1 MSTSDSI
8 QNRNTLNNLLL
19 LAIMCVMAA
28 GWITFSFLHGADAA
42 SIISQERPNFIGTA
56 RIKQHRAG
64 ANGDLVEGEE
74 HLLKAIIKWD
84 AIPNAERYEICH
96 HCNDYI
102 DEETGVADDNVTD
115 EDSIK
120 DIYDIEI
127 GGKNTC
133 GGQPCLVMPGV
144 PKGNNQYHLRVKIDG
159 EWSLWSKHQNFFVSE
174 PGTFEHVEL

>member
-42 SIISQERPNFIGTA
+42 TIISQERPNFIGTA

-64 ANGDLVEGEE
+64 ANGDLVEGGE

-102 DEETGVADDNVTD
+102 DEETGVADDTVTD

-120 DIYDIEI
+120 DITI
-127 GGKNTC
+127 
-133 GGQPCLVMPGV
+133 
-144 PKGNNQYHLRVKIDG
+144 
-159 EWSLWSKHQNFFVSE
+159 
-174 PGTFEHVEL
+174 

>member
-1 MSTSDSI
+1 M
-8 QNRNTLNNLLL
+8 R
-19 LAIMCVMAA
+19 
-28 GWITFSFLHGADAA
+28 
-42 SIISQERPNFIGTA
+42 
-56 RIKQHRAG
+56 
-64 ANGDLVEGEE
+64 EE

-84 AIPNAERYEICH
+84 AIPKAEQYEICH

-102 DEETGVADDNVTD
+102 DEETGVADDTVTD

-144 PKGNNQYHLRVKIDG
+144 PKGNNQYHLRVKVDG
-159 EWSLWSKHQNFFVSE
+159 EWSLWSRHQNFFVSE
-174 PGTFEHVEL
+174 PGTFKHVEL

>member
-42 SIISQERPNFIGTA
+42 TTISQERPNFIGTA

-74 HLLKAIIKWD
+74 HYSRQLLNGMLYRTLNCTKYVIIAMITLMK
-84 AIPNAERYEICH
+84 I
-96 HCNDYI
+96 
-102 DEETGVADDNVTD
+102 
-115 EDSIK
+115 
-120 DIYDIEI
+120 
-127 GGKNTC
+127 
-133 GGQPCLVMPGV
+133 
-144 PKGNNQYHLRVKIDG
+144 RVLPMI
-159 EWSLWSKHQNFFVSE
+159 L
-174 PGTFEHVEL
+174 